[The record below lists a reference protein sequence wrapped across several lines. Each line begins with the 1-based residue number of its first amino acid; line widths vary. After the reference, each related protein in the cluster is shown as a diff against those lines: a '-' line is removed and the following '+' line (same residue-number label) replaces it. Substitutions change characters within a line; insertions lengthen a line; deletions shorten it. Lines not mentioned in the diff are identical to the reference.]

1 MSHSCEPPGF
11 GEEGRIVSLPMKT
24 GRASQMSWQVLL
36 VILAGWI
43 NKHQRDVIEF
53 LLVENRI
60 LREEIGKKRILLNDF
75 QRRRSAIKG

>member
-1 MSHSCEPPGF
+1 
-11 GEEGRIVSLPMKT
+11 
-24 GRASQMSWQVLL
+24 MSWQVLL

-60 LREEIGKKRILLNDF
+60 LREEIDKKRILLNDF